1 MPHTS
6 KRSLFS
12 GAIITVSMRWVDRLI
27 GVISTLLLARI
38 LVPDDFGIVA
48 MASLIV
54 SFTNIIFDLGINV
67 ALIQRKDPTP
77 EYYNTAWTLRILQ
90 ASVVALGLSLAAPFA
105 ADYYNE
111 PRVVD
116 VVRIM
121 SLTIIIGAFEN
132 VGVINFQKSLDFV
145 SDAKFILFKR
155 MVGFTATI
163 VLTLLLQSYWGMIL
177 GALSGRLIGTLRSYW
192 IHPMRPQFCLKELG
206 DIFSISQWV
215 LVKNI
220 SQYIDR
226 SSHIFIV
233 GGLGQTSVTGGYTLA
248 AEISDMPGT
257 DLLAP
262 INRVLFPAFAQA
274 KENLK
279 ELTRLLMAAQGIQVM
294 ITVPAC
300 VGFVMTAHEF
310 VPVALG
316 EKWMFII
323 PFIQVLA
330 LSNIIQSIS
339 SSANYVLTVI
349 GQIRVLAI
357 SSWVQIILFAAGIFS
372 FWQSLTPE
380 LVAQVR
386 LGSVIGTFGI
396 SYYMLKRFIPEV
408 SISLMLKGIVRPIVG
423 SAALVGVLYWIG
435 IMLTLPPAM
444 MLAVKV
450 TAGVVTYT
458 VVVLAMWWLAGRP
471 NGAEFFFLNKLRLI
485 PVRSPS
491 QMKLK

>member
-1 MPHTS
+1 MPHKS

-12 GAIITVSMRWVDRLI
+12 GAIITVSMRWIDRLI

-54 SFTNIIFDLGINV
+54 SFTNIIFDLGINI

-77 EYYNTAWTLRILQ
+77 DYYNTAWTLRIMQ

-105 ADYYNE
+105 AEYYHE

-132 VGVINFQKSLDFV
+132 VGIVNFQKELDFV

-155 MVGFTATI
+155 MAGFTATI

-177 GALSGRLIGTLRSYW
+177 GALSGRLLGTLRSYW
-192 IHPMRPQFCLKELG
+192 IHPMRPRFCLKEFS

-226 SSHIFIV
+226 SAHIFVV

-262 INRVLFPAFAQA
+262 INRVLFPAFAKA
-274 KENLK
+274 KENLV

-349 GQIRVLAI
+349 GQIRILAI
-357 SSWVQIILFAAGIFS
+357 SSWVQIIMFGVGLLT
-372 FWQSLTPE
+372 FWQSLNPE
-380 LVAQVR
+380 LIAQLR
-386 LGSVIGTFGI
+386 LGSVIATFGI
-396 SYYMLKRFIPEV
+396 SYYMLKRFIPQV
-408 SISLMLKGIVRPIVG
+408 SISAMLRGIVRPIVG
-423 SAALVGVLYWIG
+423 SAAMVVVLYWIG
-435 IMLTLPPAM
+435 IMLTLPTAM

-450 TAGVVTYT
+450 GAGVVTYSL
-458 VVVLAMWWLAGRP
+458 VVLVMWHVAGRP
-471 NGAEFFFLNKLRLI
+471 NGAESFFLTKFRLI
-485 PVRSPS
+485 PVRPLGHINV
-491 QMKLK
+491 K